1 MTNILIGR
9 PHSHDRMA
17 PPYARRRDDL
27 ARAVRDAGLDALLVA
42 KACNVSYLTGFTGD
56 SSFLLVTPSRV
67 VLVSDDR
74 FRTQIGEECT
84 DLETHIRGHDRNTYQ
99 AVGDVVSKLSLGTVG
114 VEASGVTLEAFE
126 KLQGE
131 CKSATL
137 GGCTGLVEKLREV
150 KDETEVAA
158 IRAAIRVAE
167 QGFAAL
173 TATLRPTDTE
183 KDMADLLDMYVRRA
197 GGDGMAFPTI
207 VGVGERSALP
217 HANLSARRVES
228 SAFYLLDWG
237 ARKGLYHSDLTRVRL
252 APSRQWTRD
261 VESRL
266 ETVYTVVL
274 EAQRRAIAA
283 LLPGVNVKQVD
294 AAARGYITEAGFGEF
309 FNHGLGHGIGLEVH
323 EAPAIRS
330 NSDDVLRAGMVV
342 TIEPGVYLPDFGGVR
357 IEDDVL
363 ITPDGPEVLTSVP
376 KDWGSL

>member
-1 MTNILIGR
+1 MI
-9 PHSHDRMA
+9 
-17 PPYARRRDDL
+17 PYARRREDL

-56 SSFLLVTPSRV
+56 SSFALVTPSRV

-74 FRTQIGEECT
+74 FRIQIGEECP
-84 DLETHIRGHDRNTYQ
+84 DLESHIRGHDRNTYQ
-99 AVGDVVSKLSLGTVG
+99 AVGDVVTKLGLRNVG

-126 KLQGE
+126 KLKAE
-131 CKSATL
+131 CKSANL
-137 GGCTGLVEKLREV
+137 AGSTGLVEKLREV
-150 KDETEVAA
+150 KDETELAA
-158 IRAAIRVAE
+158 VREAIRVAE

-173 TATLRPTDTE
+173 TATLRPTDSE
-183 KDMADLLDMYVRRA
+183 KELGDLLDGYVRRA

-207 VGVGERSALP
+207 IGVGERSALP
-217 HANLSARRVES
+217 HANLSSRRVES
-228 SAFYLLDWG
+228 APFFLVDWG
-237 ARKGLYHSDLTRVRL
+237 ARKGHYHSDLTRVRS
-252 APSRQWTRD
+252 APSRSWSRD

-266 ETVYTVVL
+266 ERMYTVVL
-274 EAQRRAIAA
+274 EAQARAIAA
-283 LLPGVNVKQVD
+283 LRPGVDVRVVD
-294 AAARGYITEAGFGEF
+294 AAARRHIADAGFGEY

-342 TIEPGVYLPDFGGVR
+342 TVEPGVYLPGFGGVR

-363 ITPDGPEVLTSVP
+363 ITPDGPEVLTRVP

>member
-1 MTNILIGR
+1 
-9 PHSHDRMA
+9 MA

-27 ARAVRDAGLDALLVA
+27 SRAVRDAGLDALLVA

-56 SSFLLVTPSRV
+56 SSFALVTPSRV

-74 FRTQIGEECT
+74 FRIQIGEECP
-84 DLETHIRGHDRNTYQ
+84 DLEAHIRGHDRNTYQ
-99 AVGDVVSKLSLGTVG
+99 AVGDVVTRLSLRNVG

-126 KLQGE
+126 KLRGE
-131 CKSATL
+131 CQSATL
-137 GGCTGLVEKLREV
+137 GGSTGLVEKLREV
-150 KDETEVAA
+150 KDESELAA
-158 IRAAIRVAE
+158 IRDAIRVAE

-173 TATLRPTDTE
+173 QATLRPTDTE
-183 KDMADLLDMYVRRA
+183 KDIADLLDMYVRRA

-217 HANLSARRVES
+217 HANLSGRRVES
-228 SAFYLLDWG
+228 SPFFLVDWG
-237 ARKGLYHSDLTRVRL
+237 ARKGLYHSDLTRVRS
-252 APSRQWTRD
+252 APSRQWSRD

-266 ETVYTVVL
+266 ERVYTVVL
-274 EAQRRAIAA
+274 EAQARAIAA
-283 LLPGVNVKQVD
+283 LRPGADVKVVD
-294 AAARGYITEAGFGEF
+294 AAARGYVAECGFGEY

-342 TIEPGVYLPDFGGVR
+342 TVEPGVYLPGFGGVR